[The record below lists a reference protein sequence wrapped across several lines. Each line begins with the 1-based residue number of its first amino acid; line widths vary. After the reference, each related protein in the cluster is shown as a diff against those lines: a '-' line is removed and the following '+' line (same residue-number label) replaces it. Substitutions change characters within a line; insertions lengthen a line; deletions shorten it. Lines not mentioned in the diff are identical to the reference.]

1 MRSGGCPAGS
11 GRAVRLDPFALPA
24 RFWAS
29 DSAADESVRQID
41 LYRERVVMRRAVGGM
56 RMALNMPVAAYRGIS
71 IRLLA
76 ATMERQ
82 ASVAVVM
89 EHADPALALPL
100 YVSSDGD
107 DVSAEWRA

>member
-1 MRSGGCPAGS
+1 M
-11 GRAVRLDPFALPA
+11 
-24 RFWAS
+24 
-29 DSAADESVRQID
+29 
-41 LYRERVVMRRAVGGM
+41 MRRAVGGM
-56 RMALNMPVAAYRGIS
+56 RIVLNMPVAAYRGIS

-76 ATMERQ
+76 ANMERQ